1 MITRVFCRF
10 VLHFTRVFS
19 SPARVCDANGATR
32 PGTRG
37 LSMFYLKVRSDEDGS
52 LNGIDVVRLKDKLG
66 TRQLPTAE
74 LLLDGAVA
82 HRVSLAHVYFAAAAH
97 LSLCLRKES
106 VYEAVFRFRKMEEEY
121 LRSLTCLL

>member
-1 MITRVFCRF
+1 MITKVFCRF

-82 HRVSLAHVYFAAAAH
+82 HRVSLVHVYFAV
-97 LSLCLRKES
+97 SLFAKR
-106 VYEAVFRFRKMEEEY
+106 V
-121 LRSLTCLL
+121 SL